1 MSKGIQVIP
10 IYLQFLRV
18 YLEFQCSTTLEG
30 HENEVKSVQ
39 WSKSGAFTATCS
51 RDKTVWIWEGLT
63 VDQLFCV
70 TVLLE

>member
-1 MSKGIQVIP
+1 MFSIVICVKGSSSNSNRFAI
-10 IYLQFLRV
+10 LRV

-39 WSKSGAFTATCS
+39 WSKSGAFAATCS

-63 VDQLFCV
+63 VD
-70 TVLLE
+70 

>member
-1 MSKGIQVIP
+1 MSKGVQVIP
-10 IYLQFLRV
+10 IDLQFLHV

-39 WSKSGAFTATCS
+39 WSKSGAFAATCS

-63 VDQLFCV
+63 VD
-70 TVLLE
+70 